1 MGQNLLF
8 DIGFTLMI
16 LGTLLVFAV
25 GVLLVLR
32 QGKGM
37 RGGGII
43 MIGPFPLIFGS
54 DAKTVKTLVIIAI
67 VLMALFLVM
76 NVLLAYM
83 G

>member
-1 MGQNLLF
+1 MGQNILF

-32 QGKGM
+32 QGKGAK
-37 RGGGII
+37 GGGII
-43 MIGPFPLIFGS
+43 MIGPFPLILGS
-54 DAKTVKTLVIIAI
+54 DAKTVKALVIIA
-67 VLMALFLVM
+67 VALIAMFLVM
-76 NVLLAYM
+76 NILLAYV

>member
-1 MGQNLLF
+1 
-8 DIGFTLMI
+8 
-16 LGTLLVFAV
+16 
-25 GVLLVLR
+25 
-32 QGKGM
+32 
-37 RGGGII
+37 

>member
-32 QGKGM
+32 QGKGA

-43 MIGPFPLIFGS
+43 MIGPFPIVFGS
-54 DAKTVKTLVIIAI
+54 DAETVKALVLVA
-67 VLMALFLVM
+67 VALMVGFLVM
-76 NVLLAYM
+76 NVLLA
-83 G
+83 

>member
-32 QGKGM
+32 QGKGA

-43 MIGPFPLIFGS
+43 MIGPFPIVFGS
-54 DAKTVKTLVIIAI
+54 DAKTVKALVLVA
-67 VLMALFLVM
+67 VALMVGFFVM
-76 NVLLAYM
+76 NVLLA
-83 G
+83 

>member
-32 QGKGM
+32 HGKGV

-43 MIGPFPLIFGS
+43 MFGPFPLIFGS
-54 DAKTVKTLVIIAI
+54 DAKTVRALVIIATA
-67 VLMALFLVM
+67 LMALFLVM
-76 NVLLAYM
+76 NVLLAYV

>member
-32 QGKGM
+32 QGKGVM
-37 RGGGII
+37 GGGII
-43 MIGPFPLIFGS
+43 MIGPFPIIFAS
-54 DAKTVKTLVIIAI
+54 DAKTVKTLIIIAI
-67 VLMALFLVM
+67 ALMAMFLVM
-76 NVLLAYM
+76 NVLLT
-83 G
+83 

>member
-32 QGKGM
+32 QEKGA

-43 MIGPFPLIFGS
+43 MIGPFPIVFGS
-54 DAKTVKTLVIIAI
+54 DAKTVKALVLVA
-67 VLMALFLVM
+67 VALMVGFLVM
-76 NVLLAYM
+76 NVLLA
-83 G
+83 

>member
-32 QGKGM
+32 HGRGV

-43 MIGPFPLIFGS
+43 MFGPFPLIFGS
-54 DAKTVKTLVIIAI
+54 DAKTVKALVIIATA
-67 VLMALFLVM
+67 LMALFLVM
-76 NVLLAYM
+76 NVLLAYV

>member
-32 QGKGM
+32 QGKGV

-43 MIGPFPLIFGS
+43 MIGPFPIVFGS
-54 DAKTVKTLVIIAI
+54 DAKTVKALVLVA
-67 VLMALFLVM
+67 VALMVGFLVM
-76 NVLLAYM
+76 NVLLA
-83 G
+83 